1 MKKNKIVVLLAVA
14 ALVFASLACNAVT
27 GGGNTPVNNTPND
40 NTTTNENNNSGFS
53 VTTANITNVHMAND
67 ENDTKQTTMYSPSDK
82 TFYCFFDLNNAPDS
96 TVVKGAWTAVSAQG
110 VDANY
115 AIDSA
120 EITGSDNTYY
130 FKLDRSTDAWPVG
143 KYKIDLYIDG
153 KLVQT
158 VEFEVQ

>member
-40 NTTTNENNNSGFS
+40 NTTTNDNNSGFS

>member
-1 MKKNKIVVLLAVA
+1 MKNKIVILLAVV
-14 ALVFASLACNAVT
+14 ALVLASLACNALT
-27 GGGNTPVNNTPND
+27 GGGNTTVNNTPND
-40 NTTTNENNNSGFS
+40 NTTTNQNDNSGFS

-67 ENDTKQTTMYSPSDK
+67 ENDTKQTTTYSPSDK